1 MHHAQTLPILIQ
13 LTQAALEEYEV
24 VQATTE
30 ESNNQ
35 QILIKRQN
43 VKLPVETLGSKAH
56 ASTPVA
62 ALLLTQVAALL
73 TQVAALLTQVAALL
87 LTQVALQDLLNY
99 HLGAFLEGSFF

>member
-1 MHHAQTLPILIQ
+1 M
-13 LTQAALEEYEV
+13 

-73 TQVAALLTQVAALL
+73 LTQVAALLLTQVAALL
-87 LTQVALQDLLNY
+87 LTQV
-99 HLGAFLEGSFF
+99 GSTTSNTGGITGSIKLPFGGFP